1 MTVVVKSL
9 VANDVIPQDRFYE
22 RYEVKL
28 YDHIV
33 IKEFI
38 KYNEDFLFALY
49 DHIVIKELIIFNQS

>member
-1 MTVVVKSL
+1 M
-9 VANDVIPQDRFYE
+9 
-22 RYEVKL
+22 KL